1 MSDARF
7 EGAFS
12 VNGHNPSFSG
22 AKSEYS
28 PSDFSGRNCYSV
40 SARLITNTA
49 VDVRLYLCSTRFVI
63 KALFPCVYAD
73 SIHQDILLR
82 SR

>member
-12 VNGHNPSFSG
+12 VNGHNPSFSR

-28 PSDFSGRNCYSV
+28 PPIFPAELAILSV
-40 SARLITNTA
+40 RGSLQTQLLIYKI
-49 VDVRLYLCSTRFVI
+49 LYDAKFVI